1 MTFMPIKCTELMLRR
16 AEREKQGEGR
26 QMCGG
31 GEQKDADERG
41 GGADQKG
48 NGESGRRS
56 SRRGVCEDKK
66 MTAKGRCW

>member
-1 MTFMPIKCTELMLRR
+1 MTFMPIKCAELMLRR

-48 NGESGRRS
+48 KGERK
-56 SRRGVCEDKK
+56 EKQQE
-66 MTAKGRCW
+66 RCL